1 MAGESLEFQCKI
13 TELKRKSWMQSA
25 RNANVTQ
32 RTTQWNCV
40 NWRKAHKVVRRLRQR
55 IFKATRFGSL
65 KLVRNLQRLLMRSYS
80 NILISVRK
88 VTQINQGKNTL
99 GVDKL
104 VVKTPTARGLLVDIL
119 TKLIPWKPYP
129 TRRVYIPK
137 ANGKKRPLGIPS
149 IIDRCLQAIVK
160 NALEPYWESKFEGS
174 SYGFRP
180 GRSTHDAIGKIYSI
194 ARPNKTKKWVVD
206 ADIKGCFD
214 NIAHEPLMKAIGS
227 FPARK
232 LIYLWLKAGYVDK
245 GAFHET
251 QTGTPQGGIISPL
264 LANIALH
271 GLEKALGVKH
281 DNRGQLIS
289 ERAVVRYADDFV
301 VFCKTKEDAEKSVSI
316 LNSWMKDR
324 GLTLSDEK
332 TKIIHLIDGF
342 DFLGFNI
349 RHYPVSNTRTGFK
362 LLIKPSKQTM
372 QNVRD
377 KLRQVWLGNKTQKV
391 DYLIDKLNPI
401 IRGIANYLRS
411 GVSSEAF
418 NYLDSW
424 MFLREKRYAKRMH
437 PNKSNKWRVKRYW
450 GRLNL
455 DRNDN
460 WVFGNKESHK
470 FLLKFSWFNI
480 ERHALVKGTSSPDD
494 PELRQYWVERE
505 KSKSKTLEPNHQKIA
520 KKQNYLC
527 PVCHESLFNGERLHR
542 HHIIPRHQKG
552 KNQFANLQLVH
563 YYCHQ
568 QIHSIQVK
576 YSSHS
581 EEVLI

>member
-1 MAGESLEFQCKI
+1 
-13 TELKRKSWMQSA
+13 MQSA

-32 RTTQWNCV
+32 RTTLWNSV
-40 NWRKAHKVVRRLRQR
+40 NWRKANKVVRRLRQR
-55 IFKATRFGSL
+55 IFKATRSGNV

-88 VTQINQGKNTL
+88 VTQINQGKDTP

-104 VVKTPTARGLLVDIL
+104 VVKTPKARGLLVDIL
-119 TKLIPWKPYP
+119 TKFIPWKPYP

-180 GRSTHDAIGKIYSI
+180 GRSAHDAIGKIYLI

-214 NIAHEPLMKAIGS
+214 NIAHEPLMKAIGN

-232 LIYLWLKAGYVDK
+232 LIHLWLKAGYVDK
-245 GAFHET
+245 GAFYET
-251 QTGTPQGGIISPL
+251 SMGTPQGGIISPL

-271 GLEKALGVKH
+271 GLEKALGIKH
-281 DNRGQLIS
+281 NLSGAIIS
-289 ERAVVRYADDFV
+289 KRAVVRYADDFV
-301 VFCKTKEDAEKSVSI
+301 VFCETKEDAEKTVSI
-316 LNSWMKDR
+316 LNEWMKKR

-332 TKIIHLIDGF
+332 TKIVNLIEGF

-349 RHYPVSNTRTGFK
+349 RHYPVSNTKTGLK
-362 LLIKPSKQTM
+362 ILIKPSKQTM
-372 QNVRD
+372 QNVRN
-377 KLRQVWLGNKTQKV
+377 KLRQVWLENKSQNIEH
-391 DYLIDKLNPI
+391 LIDKLNPI
-401 IRGIANYLRS
+401 IRGIANYLRI

-418 NYLDSW
+418 SNLDNW
-424 MFLREKRYAKRMH
+424 MYMREKRYAKRMH
-437 PNKSNKWRVKRYW
+437 PNKSDKWLAKRYW

-455 DRNDN
+455 DRMDN
-460 WVFGNKESHK
+460 WVFGNKE
-470 FLLKFSWFNI
+470 FNNILLKFSWFNI

-494 PELRQYWVERE
+494 PELRQYWGERE
-505 KSKSKTLEPNHQKIA
+505 ESKSKTLEPSNQKIA
-520 KKQNYLC
+520 KKQNYQC
-527 PVCHESLFNGERLHR
+527 PVCHESLFNGETLHR
-542 HHIIPRHQKG
+542 HHIIPRHQNG
-552 KNQFANLQLVH
+552 KNNLANLQLVH

-568 QIHSIQVK
+568 QIHSTK
-576 YSSHS
+576 K
-581 EEVLI
+581 